1 MSALSEAL
9 KNPRASAGA
18 LSCKFIQV
26 LNQLDEEDQSNV
38 ASAIDLIRNDT
49 GMGKSKQYS
58 TSWLTKIL
66 RSFGHDI
73 SMSSIQRHVNKECSC
88 ERNIG

>member
-9 KNPRASAGA
+9 KMPRSTSGA

-26 LNQLDEEDQSNV
+26 ANQLDEEDQATV
-38 ASAIDLIRNDT
+38 SAAIEMIRNDV

-73 SMSSIQRHVNKECSC
+73 SMSSVQRHVNKECSC